1 MVEVVEV
8 EVLEVLEVVEVVAA
22 ASVDGVGW
30 EVGGEVAVERAVTWG
45 WWLNVAPVAGTV
57 VDEVADVEVV
67 GRLDVVGPVGSV
79 VEVVV
84 PGRPVV
90 VVGSPVVGPVAEV
103 VEVLPAVVVGRLVE
117 LGGAT
122 GTVPDGTSGW
132 LVLVV
137 VAPGEVVGTMVVEG
151 TVVTDEALVIPV
163 VVVDGVVVVVVG
175 GSDVTDVTDV
185 TDGSDVALPVGK
197 LVVVVGAVPAAADKA
212 GTPTLPVAT
221 NSAKIVARDAAPRRV
236 SPLVEIGEEKGISGH
251 PRS

>member
-1 MVEVVEV
+1 VDVDV
-8 EVLEVLEVVEVVAA
+8 VVAG
-22 ASVDGVGW
+22 SPV
-30 EVGGEVAVERAVTWG
+30 VAV
-45 WWLNVAPVAGTV
+45 
-57 VDEVADVEVV
+57 
-67 GRLDVVGPVGSV
+67 GR
-79 VEVVV
+79 
-84 PGRPVV
+84 
-90 VVGSPVVGPVAEV
+90 PVVGPVAEV
-103 VEVLPAVVVGRLVE
+103 VEVLPGVVVGRLVE

-137 VAPGEVVGTMVVEG
+137 VGSAEVVGTIVVEG

-163 VVVDGVVVVVVG
+163 VVVDGAVVVVVC

-185 TDGSDVALPVGK
+185 TGGSDVALPAGK
-197 LVVVVGAVPAAADKA
+197 LVVVAGAVPASADKE

-221 NSAKIVARDAAPRRV
+221 NRAKMVARDAAPRRV